1 LTELLTGE
9 KKNSARLREDL
20 VAQIS
25 ALLLNFTLAQSQS
38 LDTAVTPLLKQN
50 ATGID
55 HLGAF
60 KQDYSALAE
69 GSRQHV
75 RQHEAD
81 LEVVREANIT
91 AKQDGLKVSPSTGC
105 ACFIR

>member
-1 LTELLTGE
+1 LAELLDSE

-25 ALLLNFTLAQSQS
+25 TLLLNFTLAQTQS
-38 LDTAVTPLLKQN
+38 LDTAVAPVLKANTSGIDNLGALKQ
-50 ATGID
+50 D
-55 HLGAF
+55 F
-60 KQDYSALAE
+60 RALAD

-81 LEVVREANIT
+81 LEVVRDANIT
-91 AKQDGLKVSPSTGC
+91 AKHDCLKVCLGTDHD
-105 ACFIR
+105 